1 MKFEKRS
8 DASASPKETLAEQEL
23 TYTPDAVTG
32 EAEEPAPKPV
42 IPPARKKSV
51 FTYIMIM
58 FIAAFLLMAL
68 SFFTHQRSNEEAM
81 TQLETSFHATIQ
93 DIQENQEKLMALEE
107 QLDAAREAAQEA
119 EEQHRQELAAQQSV
133 IDAKERLVQA
143 MTSLYSLQQTYSAR
157 DYEACKAL
165 IDAMEAEDI
174 PNLLGSISAEK
185 GVTPPAMRYQQLK
198 EAVEKILTAM
208 EAG

>member
-23 TYTPDAVTG
+23 TYTPDAVNE
-32 EAEEPAPKPV
+32 EAEAPAPKPE
-42 IPPARKKSV
+42 ISPARKRSV

-68 SFFTHQRSNEEAM
+68 SFFTHQRSNEEAI

-107 QLDAAREAAQEA
+107 QLDAAREEKEA
-119 EEQHRQELAAQQSV
+119 LEEQHKKELAAQQSV
-133 IDAKERLVQA
+133 IDAKERLLEA
-143 MTSLYSLQQTYSAR
+143 MNSLYSLQQTYSAR
-157 DYEACKAL
+157 NYEGCKNL
-165 IDAMEAEDI
+165 IDAMEAAGI
-174 PNLLGSISAEK
+174 PNLLGSIGAEK
-185 GVTPPAMRYQQLK
+185 GVTPPALRYQQLK
-198 EAVEKILTAM
+198 EAVENILAAM
-208 EAG
+208 SAG